1 MSSSIPTS
9 AGTNTAPK
17 ADGSQTSAQTP
28 RGQLKVF
35 LGYAAGVGK
44 TYRMLE
50 EVQGLKRQGKDIVV
64 GYFEPH
70 GRKDTIGKASG
81 LEMIPRRSI
90 SYRGSAFQEMDT
102 AAILARHPAICAVD
116 ELAHTNVPGSERCKR
131 WEDVQVLLD
140 AGIDVMTNMNI
151 QHLESLNDQVFL
163 ITGIRVRETV
173 PDWFVKGADEV
184 VMVDATTG
192 ALLNRLKRGDIYATE
207 KAQRAMEN
215 FFKESTLT
223 ALRELALRQAAHQL
237 DLREVA
243 SVSEEQEARK
253 APAGGSPPLEKTI
266 RDRILIYASAD
277 ASTAMLIRRGRRM
290 ADYLGADCFAISVM
304 PSEGEA
310 QLPNLER
317 EAIEKHLNF
326 AKNLHI
332 ETQLLHG
339 DDPAEALVDFAHAN
353 QITQILL
360 SRQDSGWWGR
370 LLGTDLILRI
380 VQMAKDIRVIIVAE
394 RRKIQ

>member
-1 MSSSIPTS
+1 MSSSTRIS
-9 AGTNTAPK
+9 
-17 ADGSQTSAQTP
+17 GSGEQNHGQSG

-50 EVQGLKRQGKDIVV
+50 EAQQLKRQDRDIVV

-70 GRKDTIGKASG
+70 GRKDTIAKTVG
-81 LEMIPRRSI
+81 LEVIPRRTV
-90 SYRGSAFQEMDT
+90 SYRGAVFQEMDT
-102 AAILARHPAICAVD
+102 AAILARRPAICLVD
-116 ELAHTNVPGSERCKR
+116 ELAHTNVPGSERSKR

-140 AGIDVMTNMNI
+140 AGINVMTNMNI
-151 QHLESLNDQVFL
+151 QHLESLNDQVFH

-207 KAQRAMEN
+207 KAQRAMDN
-215 FFKESTLT
+215 FFKESTLS

-243 SVSEEQEARK
+243 SASEERESQK
-253 APAGGSPPLEKTI
+253 GPSGISPPSGKTTV
-266 RDRILIYASAD
+266 DRILIYVSAD

-290 ADYLGADCFAISVM
+290 ADYLGADCFAISVL
-304 PSEGEA
+304 SREGRA
-310 QLPNLER
+310 GLPNPER
-317 EAIEKHLNF
+317 DAVEKHLNF
-326 AKNLHI
+326 ARNLHI
-332 ETQLLHG
+332 ETRILEG
-339 DDPAEALVDFAHAN
+339 DDAAEIIVEFARRN

-360 SRQDSGWWGR
+360 SRCNYSSWSR
-370 LLGTDLILRI
+370 LLGTDLILR
-380 VQMAKDIRVIIVAE
+380 VVRKAKDIRVIIVAE
-394 RRKIQ
+394 RRRSH